1 MVALQKRKEHYECT
15 DYYCDDCSGDDEE
28 DATSEN
34 LAGTFEIAIGNTDLD
49 WRKVILITGEAGT
62 GKAEVFNAT
71 IHHCL
76 QQDMNILFAVPTG
89 LLAGTFRNRFGNQI
103 TCDTIHSAFS
113 YPVKSDER
121 PTINRNLSNHDLILL
136 DEISM
141 VPERI
146 ARHVIAT
153 ISEITIRPVIV
164 MAGDNQQ
171 QQSIETIDKHIVHVH
186 SVLQKRLLYTRL
198 SSRTNKA
205 VSNSR

>member
-1 MVALQKRKEHYECT
+1 M
-15 DYYCDDCSGDDEE
+15 
-28 DATSEN
+28 
-34 LAGTFEIAIGNTDLD
+34 
-49 WRKVILITGEAGT
+49 ITGEAGT
-62 GKAEVFNAT
+62 GKSEIFNAT

-121 PTINRNLSNHDLILL
+121 PTIHWNLSNYDLILL
-136 DEISM
+136 DEMSM

-171 QQSIETIDKHIVHVH
+171 QQPIETIHKQIVQVH
-186 SVLQKRLLYTRL
+186 SVRL

>member
-1 MVALQKRKEHYECT
+1 M
-15 DYYCDDCSGDDEE
+15 
-28 DATSEN
+28 
-34 LAGTFEIAIGNTDLD
+34 
-49 WRKVILITGEAGT
+49 ITGEAGT
-62 GKAEVFNAT
+62 GKSDIFNAT

-76 QQDMNILFAVPTG
+76 QQDMNILFSVPTG
-89 LLAGTFRNRFGNQI
+89 SSFAGTFRNRFGNQI

-113 YPVKSDER
+113 YPVKSEEH
-121 PTINRNLSNHDLILL
+121 PTINWNLSNYDLILL
-136 DEISM
+136 DEMSM

-171 QQSIETIDKHIVHVH
+171 QQPIETIDKQIMQVH
-186 SVLQKRLLYTRL
+186 SVLHKRLLYTRL